1 MMGWFNS
8 VKSPKLKNIKKTVTN
23 TPTGLWKKCVSC
35 GEITQTSKLEENNQ
49 VCPYCDHHFRLS
61 ALDRIELLFDQD
73 TVEIHGEGLVSNDPL
88 TFFDKKPYK
97 DRLEDA
103 YTSTNLYDGTVCGQ
117 GKIDGQEVAFAIMD
131 FRFMGGSM
139 GVVTGE
145 KVAHVFD
152 QALQKKI
159 PALVISCS
167 GGARMQEGILSLMQ
181 MAKTSGARQK
191 LKDAGLPYISV
202 LTDPTTGGCAASF
215 AMLGDLNIAEPKAL
229 IGFAGPRVIE
239 QSIRQTLPQG
249 FQRSEFLLEHGFV
262 DVIIHRHKMK
272 KELSFYLKFL
282 HGTNQNSVN

>member
-1 MMGWFNS
+1 MGWFNS
-8 VKSPKLKNIKKTVTN
+8 VKSPKLKNIKKSVSN

-35 GEITQTSKLEENNQ
+35 NEIAQTSKLEENAQ

-61 ALDRIELLFDQD
+61 AIDRIELLFDAD

-88 TFFDKKPYK
+88 IFTDKKNYK

-103 YTSTNLYDGTVCGQ
+103 YTATNLYDGTVCGL
-117 GKIDGQEVAFAIMD
+117 GKINGQDVAFAIMD

-152 QALQKKI
+152 QALIKKI

-191 LKDAGLPYISV
+191 LKEAGLPYISV

-215 AMLGDLNIAEPKAL
+215 AMLGDINIAEPKAL

-249 FQRSEFLLEHGFV
+249 FQRSEFLLEHGFI
-262 DVIIHRHKMK
+262 DIILHRHKMK
-272 KELSFYLKFL
+272 KEIGFFLKFF
-282 HGTNQNSVN
+282 HSGVTQSAHN